1 MNPKKTFESSP
12 SQKTA
17 VQIEEQLPN
26 CRESTNLEI
35 CYSRCLP
42 ANEDDE
48 LQELEFKKD
57 AFKPNRAVVLLLAKQ
72 N

>member
-1 MNPKKTFESSP
+1 MNPKIHEFSP
-12 SQKTA
+12 TQKA
-17 VQIEEQLPN
+17 AMQIEEQLPN

-57 AFKPNRAVVLLLAKQ
+57 AFKPKRAAVLLLAKQ